1 MYLTPCPP
9 LSVTLLASVYRPII
23 LLTGTPFHC
32 VGRLINTA
40 SKRTFSSFQF
50 HTPRKSGMY
59 SVFSLLRVINTNF
72 EVALINI
79 PPEDLRLHFCHCQQ
93 LVGIFSCSL

>member
-1 MYLTPCPP
+1 MYLPNSLPTSFCNTAGISVQTYHSANWHTVP
-9 LSVTLLASVYRPII
+9 LCGQT
-23 LLTGTPFHC
+23 
-32 VGRLINTA
+32 NTA